1 MRALAIPLAVLMTA
15 ASVAAQEDARPAKA
29 QVLVLATYHFH
40 NPGADVAQFTVA
52 DHLAEPRQREIAAL
66 VDALAR
72 FRPTKILLEWTPD
85 TADTV
90 AATYA
95 RYRAG
100 SFALT
105 ANEVHQ
111 IGFRLGARLGHDAL
125 YPVDHR
131 MGLPIDSMMAYAQ
144 ANDPRFVERFG
155 ALIREVEGIMAR
167 WQRENTVG
175 ETLREMN
182 SPEMLERA
190 LQPYL
195 DFAVVGAGDNYIG
208 ARVASAWYARNL
220 HIFANMQR
228 VIQPGDRVL
237 FVVGQGHAPLIN
249 HFVRMHPGMEL
260 ADPLAYLP

>member
-1 MRALAIPLAVLMTA
+1 MRTIAILIAVLLTA
-15 ASVAAQEDARPAKA
+15 GGAAGQEGAPPAKT

-52 DHLAEPRQREIAAL
+52 DHLSEPRQREIAAV

-72 FRPTKILLEWTPD
+72 FRPTKILLEWTPG
-85 TADTV
+85 TADSV

-111 IGFRLGARLGHDAL
+111 IGFRLAARLGHEAL

-131 MGLPIDSMMAYAQ
+131 RGLPIDSMMAYAREH
-144 ANDPRFVERFG
+144 DPAFLERFG
-155 ALIREVEGIMAR
+155 ALIHEVEGIMAR

-175 ETLREMN
+175 EILRAMN
-182 SPEMLERA
+182 SPEMLEKA

-195 DFAVVGAGDNYIG
+195 EFTAVGAGDNYIG
-208 ARVASAWYARNL
+208 ARVASAWYDRNL
-220 HIFANMQR
+220 HIFANMLR
-228 VIQPGDRVL
+228 VARPGDRVL
-237 FVVGQGHAPLIN
+237 LVIGQGHAPLID
-249 HFVRMHPGMEL
+249 HFVRMHPEMEIV
-260 ADPLAYLP
+260 DPLAYLP